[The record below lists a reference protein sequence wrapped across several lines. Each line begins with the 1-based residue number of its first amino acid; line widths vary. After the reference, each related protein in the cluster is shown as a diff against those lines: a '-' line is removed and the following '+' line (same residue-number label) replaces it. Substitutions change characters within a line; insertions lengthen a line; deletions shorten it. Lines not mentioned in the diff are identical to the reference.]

1 MLCRVGSGD
10 TSFPLSHDALQN
22 GGKGVCVD
30 ASHGGVYCVSIE
42 GGVETWERGV
52 GTLASPQKGG
62 EWRSVH
68 IRVLSYGG
76 GYGGTKCPHLQ
87 ALTNACGVRLYAVAP
102 LRAETCC
109 GEFSSCQ
116 EHGWAVKG
124 GTVEVATTA
133 RSLGPLGSLAA
144 TRPLGPLA
152 ATGSLGPLGSLGSLA
167 TCLVL

>member
-1 MLCRVGSGD
+1 MEIGADSL
-10 TSFPLSHDALQN
+10 PLL
-22 GGKGVCVD
+22 
-30 ASHGGVYCVSIE
+30 
-42 GGVETWERGV
+42 
-52 GTLASPQKGG
+52 
-62 EWRSVH
+62 WRSVH
-68 IRVLSYGG
+68 ICFLSYGDWCLFASSPIEG
-76 GYGGTKCPHLQ
+76 GMGERSAPIGQCPHLQ

-152 ATGSLGPLGSLGSLA
+152 ATGSLGPLGPLGPLAATGPLGPLAATGSLGPLAATGSLGPLGPLGPLA
-167 TCLVL
+167 TRLVL